1 MSAGEQPQ
9 DLSFAGGETMTFGK
23 RVQRG
28 FYALGVVGRR
38 ARGPL
43 LGNLSRNDRLEEAA
57 EAKAVEPDPHEAED
71 DD

>member
-1 MSAGEQPQ
+1 
-9 DLSFAGGETMTFGK
+9 MTFGK

-28 FYALGVVGRR
+28 VYALGVVGRR
-38 ARGPL
+38 ACGPF
-43 LGNLSRNDRLEEAA
+43 LGYLSRNDRLEEAA